1 MINRICDYGT
11 IGFIGVIIGLILGLM
26 TTENLNR
33 PPIAVIMN
41 DGTSYMVD
49 SLSMPVNPRDGTVV
63 DLYLTDH
70 RKIQVPQPLIRS
82 LHRK

>member
-1 MINRICDYGT
+1 MDKIIDFGT
-11 IGFIGVIIGLILGLM
+11 IGFIGIIIGMIIGLV
-26 TTENLNR
+26 TTENLTR

-49 SLSMPVNPRDGTVV
+49 SLSMPVNTRDGTVV

>member
-1 MINRICDYGT
+1 MDKIIDFGT
-11 IGFIGVIIGLILGLM
+11 IGFIGVIIGLVLGLV
-26 TTENLNR
+26 TTENLTR

-49 SLSMPVNPRDGTVV
+49 SLSMPVNTRDGTVV
-63 DLYLTDH
+63 DLYLTNH
-70 RKIQVPQPLIRS
+70 QKIQVPQPLIRS

>member
-1 MINRICDYGT
+1 MDRILDFGT
-11 IGFIGVIIGLILGLM
+11 IGFIGIIIGMIIGLV
-26 TTENLNR
+26 TTENLTR
-33 PPIAVIMN
+33 TPIAVIMN

-49 SLSMPVNPRDGTVV
+49 SLSMPVNTRDGTVV

-82 LHRK
+82 MHSK

>member
-1 MINRICDYGT
+1 MDRIIDFGT
-11 IGFIGVIIGLILGLM
+11 IGFIGIIIGLILGLV

-49 SLSMPVNPRDGTVV
+49 SLSMPVNTRDGTVV

-82 LHRK
+82 LRRK

>member
-1 MINRICDYGT
+1 MDKIIDFGT
-11 IGFIGVIIGLILGLM
+11 IGFIGVIIGLVLGLV

-63 DLYLTDH
+63 DLYLTNH

>member
-1 MINRICDYGT
+1 MDKIIDFGT
-11 IGFIGVIIGLILGLM
+11 IGFIGVIIGLILGLA
-26 TTENLNR
+26 TTENLTR
-33 PPIAVIMN
+33 PPIAVIMH

-49 SLSMPVNPRDGTVV
+49 SLSMPVNSMDGTVV